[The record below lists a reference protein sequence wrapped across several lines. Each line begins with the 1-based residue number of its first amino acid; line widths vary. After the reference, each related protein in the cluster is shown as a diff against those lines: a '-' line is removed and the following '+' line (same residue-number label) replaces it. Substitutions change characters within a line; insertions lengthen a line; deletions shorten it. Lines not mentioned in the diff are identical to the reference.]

1 MYNIHNI
8 HVCVVAQNQANVAIF
23 SIGTMTK
30 VWYDFRKIITILL
43 NNSVILVP
51 VSVWQLTCTAHILMQ
66 FCIVNSIMLF
76 TFLFNFNILLLPI
89 V

>member
-43 NNSVILVP
+43 NNSRSSFSVATDMHCTYFNAILHCKFNYVIYFF
-51 VSVWQLTCTAHILMQ
+51 IQ
-66 FCIVNSIMLF
+66 F
-76 TFLFNFNILLLPI
+76 
-89 V
+89 